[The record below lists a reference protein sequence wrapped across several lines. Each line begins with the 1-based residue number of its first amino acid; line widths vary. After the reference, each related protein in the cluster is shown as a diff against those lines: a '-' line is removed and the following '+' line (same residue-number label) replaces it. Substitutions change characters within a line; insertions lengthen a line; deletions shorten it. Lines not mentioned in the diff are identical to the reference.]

1 MQQNSQLLHF
11 FLVLATFQTQQVALS
26 QDNNNCDNV
35 ALNDQDIFTFL
46 QQGNPIREWVRP
58 VKDFKTPVAVD
69 VQLVLRNIV
78 EVTEKNEEIFI
89 RGYFFFEWLDE
100 LRKWDKIW
108 PLNCIDYILLEP
120 GPVSGIWTPN
130 VALTTS

>member
-1 MQQNSQLLHF
+1 MEQTSQLLHF
-11 FLVLATFQTQQVALS
+11 FLVLTTFQTHQVALS
-26 QDNNNCDNV
+26 QINNCGNV
-35 ALNDQDIFTFL
+35 AVNDQDIFTFL

-58 VKDFKTPVAVD
+58 VKDYKTSVAVD

-89 RGYFFFEWLDE
+89 RGYFYFEWSDE
-100 LRKWDKIW
+100 LRKWDEIW

-120 GPVSGIWTPN
+120 GPVTGIWTPN